1 LTGTTALGIQEE
13 SNDCRCREEEGFHRS
28 VRCLGE
34 NQQLGAAAR
43 RAFEEG
49 RIRRCNNFIAAS
61 VDKKDR
67 NTKARNRRNGG
78 ERVEWKANRTLDTS
92 QDERDDRPRH
102 APSAHGGTH
111 ECSGM
116 GHRGDADNRRDTR
129 VTTGDE

>member
-1 LTGTTALGIQEE
+1 VLGIQEE
-13 SNDCRCREEEGFHRS
+13 SNDGRRRWEEGFHRG
-28 VRCLGE
+28 VRGLRK

-49 RIRRCNNFIAAS
+49 RIRRCNNFVATS

-67 NTKARNRRNGG
+67 NAKARNRRNGG
-78 ERVEWKANRTLDTS
+78 ERVERKANRTLDTP
-92 QDERDDRPRH
+92 QNERDDRPRH
-102 APSAHGGTH
+102 APGAHGDTH

-116 GHRGDADNRRDTR
+116 SHRGNADDRRDAR